1 MTALLN
7 VALGLYLAAL
17 ALAGVQLAWRR
28 RAIGWLGLAA
38 LAGGACVLTAY
49 LGLRWHAAGR
59 APFGNMFES
68 LVLMAWALPAVFLL
82 LHARLRAAWLSAP
95 TALLAVLSLAY
106 AGTYS
111 SDIQPL
117 MPALH
122 SNWLFVHVFTC
133 FLGYAGLGVAFAAAI
148 IYLATTCGASARNP
162 ESSTREA
169 VIARTT
175 AFGFFFLT
183 VGIITGS
190 VWANAAWGTYWSW
203 DPKETW
209 ALITWLI
216 YAFFL
221 HSRRLDGWRGRR
233 SAWVSIIGFV
243 SVIFT
248 YFGVNLLMAGLHSY
262 AR

>member
-1 MTALLN
+1 MTTLFNLALGFYL
-7 VALGLYLAAL
+7 VALTLAVVRLGWRRRFVGLL
-17 ALAGVQLAWRR
+17 ALAGLAC
-28 RAIGWLGLAA
+28 GA
-38 LAGGACVLTAY
+38 LALTGY

-68 LVLMAWALPAVFLL
+68 LVLMAWAMPVVYFLL
-82 LHARLRAAWLSAP
+82 LVRLRAAWLTAP

-106 AGTYS
+106 ASTYG

-133 FLGYAGLGVAFAAAI
+133 FLGYAGLAVAFAAAI
-148 IYLATTCGASARNP
+148 AYLILGQTAPGAGRAGVAR
-162 ESSTREA
+162 ETAMMRA
-169 VIARTT
+169 T

-216 YAFFL
+216 YGLFL
-221 HSRRLDGWRGRR
+221 HGRHTVGWKGRR
-233 SAWVSIIGFV
+233 AAWISVIGFA
-243 SVIFT
+243 SVVFT
-248 YFGVNLLMAGLHSY
+248 YVGVNLLMSGLHSY
-262 AR
+262 G

>member
-1 MTALLN
+1 MTLLFNIALGSYL
-7 VALGLYLAAL
+7 VALTLAVVRLGWKKRFVGLLAFAGLAVGAL
-17 ALAGVQLAWRR
+17 ALTG
-28 RAIGWLGLAA
+28 
-38 LAGGACVLTAY
+38 Y
-49 LGLRWHAAGR
+49 LGIRWHAAGR

-68 LVLMAWALPAVFLL
+68 LVLMAWAVPVVFFILV
-82 LHARLRAAWLSAP
+82 ARLRAPWLTAP

-106 AGTYS
+106 ASTYG

-133 FLGYAGLGVAFAAAI
+133 FLGYAGLGVACASAIAYLALDRSSSVGNPAAA
-148 IYLATTCGASARNP
+148 
-162 ESSTREA
+162 TRETA
-169 VIARTT
+169 MIRAT

-183 VGIITGS
+183 VGIVTGA

-216 YAFFL
+216 YALFL
-221 HSRRLDGWRGRR
+221 HSRRSPGRQGRR
-233 SAWVSIIGFV
+233 SAWILILGFA

-262 AR
+262 K